1 MDYSDPRKFRHR
13 ARIGG
18 DRVMMPLFRA
28 AATVPPCIQGG
39 PMMKFPHGR
48 HMLLAALLACHGA
61 AIAQGYPNQ
70 PVRMLVGYAAGGG
83 ADGVIRAIAPE
94 LSEALGQPIVIDN
107 RPGGG
112 TVIATQAVGASK
124 PDGYT
129 MYVMDHAFIV
139 NPVLVGK
146 LPYDSLRDFVPV
158 SAVSSSSTTLMVV
171 HPSLPVKSV
180 KELVALARAHPGKLN
195 YSSGGNGTVPH
206 VMGELF
212 NTVAKIRVTHIPY
225 KSTGLAIY
233 ATTSGEVMVGFGGIF
248 AAKGLA
254 DTGKLRA
261 LAIAAGTRS
270 DIMPQV
276 PTFAESGWPQ
286 IDATSH
292 RGIIAPANT
301 PREAVTRMNA
311 AINKVLQIPA
321 VRARMTEVG
330 YVITGGS
337 PEEFGRLIRSEMDK
351 WAKIL
356 RDANIRVE

>member
-1 MDYSDPRKFRHR
+1 MKKRYH
-13 ARIGG
+13 A
-18 DRVMMPLFRA
+18 
-28 AATVPPCIQGG
+28 PCA
-39 PMMKFPHGR
+39 
-48 HMLLAALLACHGA
+48 LAGIAMTLAGVA
-61 AIAQGYPNQ
+61 FAQNYPNQ

-83 ADGVIRAIAPE
+83 ADGIIRAIAPE
-94 LSEALGQPIVIDN
+94 LSEVLGQPVVIDN

-112 TVIATQAVGASK
+112 TVIATQAVAVSK
-124 PDGYT
+124 ADGYT

-158 SAVSSSSTTLMVV
+158 GGISSSSTTLMVV

-180 KELVALARAHPGKLN
+180 KELVALARTHPGKLN

-212 NTVAKIRVTHIPY
+212 NAVAKIKVTHIPY

-254 DTGKLRA
+254 DTGKLRP
-261 LAIAAGTRS
+261 LAIAAATRS
-270 DIMPQV
+270 DVMPQV

-292 RGIIAPANT
+292 RGIIAPAGT
-301 PREAVTRMNA
+301 PREIVTRMNA
-311 AINKVLQIPA
+311 AINKVLLMPA

-330 YVITGGS
+330 YVVTGGS
-337 PEEFGRLIRSEMDK
+337 PEDFGRTIRSEMDK

-356 RDANIRVE
+356 RDANIKVE

>member
-1 MDYSDPRKFRHR
+1 MTNV
-13 ARIGG
+13 AVAVAVAI
-18 DRVMMPLFRA
+18 A
-28 AATVPPCIQGG
+28 AAGITLP
-39 PMMKFPHGR
+39 
-48 HMLLAALLACHGA
+48 GA
-61 AIAQGYPNQ
+61 AQAQTYQSQ

-83 ADGVIRAIAPE
+83 ADGIIRAIAPE
-94 LSEALGQPIVIDN
+94 LTEVLGQPIVIDN
-107 RPGGG
+107 RAGGG
-112 TVIATQAVGASK
+112 TVIATQAVAVSK

-139 NPVLVGK
+139 NPVIVGK

-158 SAVSSSSTTLMVV
+158 GGISSSSTTLAVV
-171 HPSLPVKSV
+171 HPSLPVKTV
-180 KELVALARAHPGKLN
+180 KELVALARAHPGTLN

-206 VMGELF
+206 IMGELF
-212 NTVAKIRVTHIPY
+212 NAVAKIRITHIPY

-254 DTGKLRA
+254 DTGKLRP
-261 LAIAAGTRS
+261 LAIASATRS
-270 DIMPQV
+270 DVMPKV

-292 RGIIAPANT
+292 RGIIAPAGT
-301 PREAVTRMNA
+301 PREVIVRMNA
-311 AINKVLQIPA
+311 AINKVLTMPS
-321 VRARMTEVG
+321 VRARMTDVG

-337 PEEFGRLIRSEMDK
+337 PEDFGRTIRTEMDK

-356 RDANIRVE
+356 RDANIKVE

>member
-1 MDYSDPRKFRHR
+1 MSWKYP
-13 ARIGG
+13 ACAALAAGIA
-18 DRVMMPLFRA
+18 LA
-28 AATVPPCIQGG
+28 AAVNSQ
-39 PMMKFPHGR
+39 
-48 HMLLAALLACHGA
+48 
-61 AIAQGYPNQ
+61 AQTYPSQ

-83 ADGVIRAIAPE
+83 ADGIIRAVAPE
-94 LSEALGQPIVIDN
+94 LSEALGQPVIIDN

-112 TVIATQAVGASK
+112 TVIATQAVATSK

-158 SAVSSSSTTLMVV
+158 SGISSSSTTLMVV

-180 KELVALARAHPGKLN
+180 KELVALARAHPGKLDFA
-195 YSSGGNGTVPH
+195 SGGNGTVPH

-212 NTVAKIRVTHIPY
+212 NAVAKIKLMHIPY

-233 ATTSGEVMVGFGGIF
+233 AVTSGETMVAFGGIF

-254 DTGKLRA
+254 DTGKLRP
-261 LAIAAGTRS
+261 LAIASATRS
-270 DIMPQV
+270 DVMPAV
-276 PTFAESGWPQ
+276 PTFAETGWPA

-292 RGIIAPANT
+292 RGILAPANT
-301 PREAVTRMNA
+301 PREAITRMNA
-311 AINKVLQIPA
+311 AINKVLLMPA

-330 YVITGGS
+330 YVVTGGM
-337 PEEFGRLIRSEMDK
+337 PEDFGRTVKSEMDK
-351 WAKIL
+351 WSKII
-356 RDANIRVE
+356 RDAGIKVE

>member
-1 MDYSDPRKFRHR
+1 MKQQYHAPR
-13 ARIGG
+13 A
-18 DRVMMPLFRA
+18 
-28 AATVPPCIQGG
+28 
-39 PMMKFPHGR
+39 
-48 HMLLAALLACHGA
+48 LAGIAMTLAGVA
-61 AIAQGYPNQ
+61 FAQNYPNQ

-83 ADGVIRAIAPE
+83 ADGIIRAIAPE

-107 RPGGG
+107 RAGGG
-112 TVIATQAVGASK
+112 TVIATQVVAASK

-158 SAVSSSSTTLMVV
+158 GGISSSSTTLMVV

-180 KELVALARAHPGKLN
+180 KELVALARAHPGQLN

-212 NTVAKIRVTHIPY
+212 NAVAKIKITHIPY

-254 DTGKLRA
+254 DTGKLRP
-261 LAIAAGTRS
+261 LAIASATRS
-270 DIMPQV
+270 DVMPKV

-286 IDATSH
+286 IDGTSH
-292 RGIIAPANT
+292 RGIITPAAT
-301 PREAVTRMNA
+301 PRDVITRMNA
-311 AINKVLQIPA
+311 AINKVLLMPA

-330 YVITGGS
+330 YVVTGGS
-337 PEEFGRLIRSEMDK
+337 PEEFGRTIRSEMDK

-356 RDANIRVE
+356 RDANIKVE

>member
-1 MDYSDPRKFRHR
+1 MKQQYHAPR
-13 ARIGG
+13 A
-18 DRVMMPLFRA
+18 
-28 AATVPPCIQGG
+28 
-39 PMMKFPHGR
+39 
-48 HMLLAALLACHGA
+48 LAGIALTLAGVA
-61 AIAQGYPNQ
+61 FAQNYPNQ

-83 ADGVIRAIAPE
+83 ADGIIRAIAPE

-107 RPGGG
+107 RAGGG
-112 TVIATQAVGASK
+112 TVIATQVVAASK

-158 SAVSSSSTTLMVV
+158 SGISSSSTTLMVV

-180 KELVALARAHPGKLN
+180 KELVALARAHPGQLN

-212 NTVAKIRVTHIPY
+212 NAVAKIKITHIPY

-254 DTGKLRA
+254 DTGKLRP
-261 LAIAAGTRS
+261 LAIASATRS
-270 DIMPQV
+270 NVMPKV

-286 IDATSH
+286 IDGTSH
-292 RGIIAPANT
+292 RGIITPAAT
-301 PREAVTRMNA
+301 PRDVITRMNA
-311 AINKVLQIPA
+311 AINKVLLMPA

-330 YVITGGS
+330 YVVTGGS
-337 PEEFGRLIRSEMDK
+337 PEDFGRTIRSEMDK

-356 RDANIRVE
+356 RDANIKVE

>member
-1 MDYSDPRKFRHR
+1 MGKSQCARR
-13 ARIGG
+13 ALVAIA
-18 DRVMMPLFRA
+18 L
-28 AATVPPCIQGG
+28 T
-39 PMMKFPHGR
+39 
-48 HMLLAALLACHGA
+48 LAGA
-61 AIAQGYPNQ
+61 AIAQTYPSQ

-83 ADGVIRAIAPE
+83 ADGIIRAIAPE

-112 TVIATQAVGASK
+112 TVIATQAVAASK

-146 LPYDSLRDFVPV
+146 LPYDSQRDFVPV
-158 SAVSSSSTTLMVV
+158 AGISSSSTTLMVV
-171 HPSLPVKSV
+171 HPSLPAKSV

-212 NTVAKIRVTHIPY
+212 NAVAKIRVVHIPY

-261 LAIAAGTRS
+261 LAIAAATRS
-270 DIMPQV
+270 DVMPQV

-292 RGIIAPANT
+292 RGIIAPAGT
-301 PREAVTRMNA
+301 PRDIVLRMNG
-311 AINKVLQIPA
+311 AINKVLQMPA
-321 VRARMTEVG
+321 VRPRMTDVG
-330 YVITGGS
+330 YLITGGS
-337 PEEFGRLIRSEMDK
+337 PEDFGRVIRTETEK

-356 RDANIRVE
+356 RDANIKVE

>member
-1 MDYSDPRKFRHR
+1 MKQQYHAPR
-13 ARIGG
+13 A
-18 DRVMMPLFRA
+18 
-28 AATVPPCIQGG
+28 
-39 PMMKFPHGR
+39 
-48 HMLLAALLACHGA
+48 LAGIAMTLAGVA
-61 AIAQGYPNQ
+61 FAQNYPNQ

-83 ADGVIRAIAPE
+83 ADGIIRAIAPE

-107 RPGGG
+107 RAGGG
-112 TVIATQAVGASK
+112 TVIATQVVAASK

-158 SAVSSSSTTLMVV
+158 SGISSSSTTLMVV

-180 KELVALARAHPGKLN
+180 KELVALARAHPGQLN

-212 NTVAKIRVTHIPY
+212 NAVAKIKITHIPY

-254 DTGKLRA
+254 DTGKLRP
-261 LAIAAGTRS
+261 LAIASATRS
-270 DIMPQV
+270 NVMPKV

-286 IDATSH
+286 IDGTSH
-292 RGIIAPANT
+292 RGIITPAAT
-301 PREAVTRMNA
+301 PRDVITRMNA
-311 AINKVLQIPA
+311 AINKVLLMPA

-330 YVITGGS
+330 YVVTGGS
-337 PEEFGRLIRSEMDK
+337 PEDFGRTIRSEMDK

-356 RDANIRVE
+356 RDANIKVE

>member
-1 MDYSDPRKFRHR
+1 MRSLKQ
-13 ARIGG
+13 AR
-18 DRVMMPLFRA
+18 LL
-28 AATVPPCIQGG
+28 
-39 PMMKFPHGR
+39 
-48 HMLLAALLACHGA
+48 LLAAGLTLAGA
-61 AIAQGYPNQ
+61 AIAQTYPTQ
-70 PVRMLVGYAAGGG
+70 PVRMVVGYAAGGG
-83 ADGVIRAIAPE
+83 ADGIIRAIAPE
-94 LSEALGQPIVIDN
+94 LGDVLGQQIIVDN
-107 RPGGG
+107 RAGGG
-112 TVIATQAVGASK
+112 TVIGTQIVAASK

-146 LPYDSLRDFVPV
+146 LPYDSLRDFTPV
-158 SAVSSSSTTLMVV
+158 AGISSSSTTLMVV

-195 YSSGGNGTVPH
+195 FASGGNGTVPH

-212 NTVAKIRVTHIPY
+212 NAVAKIKLVHIPY

-233 ATTSGEVMVGFGGIF
+233 AVTSGETMVAFGGIF

-254 DTGKLRA
+254 DTGKLRP
-261 LAIAAGTRS
+261 LAIAAATRS
-270 DIMPQV
+270 DVMPAV
-276 PTFAESGWPQ
+276 PTFAESGWPA

-301 PREAVTRMNA
+301 PRDAIARMNA
-311 AINKVLQIPA
+311 AINKVLLMPA

-330 YVITGGS
+330 YVVTGGP
-337 PEEFGRLIRSEMDK
+337 PEDFGRVIKTEMDK

-356 RDANIRVE
+356 RDANIKVE